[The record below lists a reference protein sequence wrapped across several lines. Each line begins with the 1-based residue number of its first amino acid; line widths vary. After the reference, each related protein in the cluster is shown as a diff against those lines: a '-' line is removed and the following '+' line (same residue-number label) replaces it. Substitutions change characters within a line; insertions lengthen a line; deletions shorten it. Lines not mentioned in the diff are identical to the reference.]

1 MLSEKLDL
9 NKDVTDKLTD
19 RNENIQKAFHE
30 LNLKHNISVQELA
43 LIQNLYDKLQKQ

>member
-43 LIQNLYDKLQKQ
+43 RIQNLYDNLQKH

>member
-1 MLSEKLDL
+1 MK
-9 NKDVTDKLTD
+9 KDVTDKLTD

-43 LIQNLYDKLQKQ
+43 QIQNLYDKLLKQ